1 MKALFLET
9 GSTLNMLIFFGER
22 ERRDMSWE
30 VGKRPKPV
38 RWEPWCQ
45 AVSKISS
52 LHHIGS
58 LIVTNHGG
66 TDWAQQG
73 SRKIDNFS
81 QASKIHERGG
91 GPVTPLLSCSMALSL
106 PPRAEISGVIFFF
119 LRVEYIC
126 VVNAG
131 LTLQADPQP
140 RAERSPRTACCKLTL
155 NVMNALKG
163 CKACRMCSETRRAD

>member
-1 MKALFLET
+1 MKAYFQET
-9 GSTLNMLIFFGER
+9 GSTLNVLILFGER

-73 SRKIDNFS
+73 SRKTDNFS
-81 QASKIHERGG
+81 QASKIHEHGG
-91 GPVTPLLSCSMALSL
+91 GPVTPLLSCSVAQSL
-106 PPRAEISGVIFFF
+106 PWRAKISKVMGFFFSWEWNTFGWLMQGSHFRRILTEGPRAGPKP
-119 LRVEYIC
+119 C
-126 VVNAG
+126 AVN
-131 LTLQADPQP
+131 
-140 RAERSPRTACCKLTL
+140 
-155 NVMNALKG
+155 
-163 CKACRMCSETRRAD
+163 

>member
-1 MKALFLET
+1 MKAHFLET
-9 GSTLNMLIFFGER
+9 GSTLNVLILFGER
-22 ERRDMSWE
+22 ERDVSWE
-30 VGKRPKPV
+30 VGKRPV

-91 GPVTPLLSCSMALSL
+91 GPVTPLLCCSTAQSL
-106 PPRAEISGVIFFF
+106 PWRAKISGVIFFSWEWNTF
-119 LRVEYIC
+119 GLLMHGSHFRRILSEGPRARLKPR
-126 VVNAG
+126 VVN
-131 LTLQADPQP
+131 
-140 RAERSPRTACCKLTL
+140 
-155 NVMNALKG
+155 
-163 CKACRMCSETRRAD
+163 